1 MDVKLDALL
10 LELAA
15 FLWCVFEL
23 AAFLKSKKV
32 NEQVLLIKPTILGPC
47 SMIVFWGI
55 SFAMLP
61 AVTVPFLEHSV
72 VWNQVPIVAA
82 LIFSLLGG
90 YVMMS
95 IFRSY
100 FRGVEVLQE
109 DWSSCVPLAH
119 HMTYKTPK
127 TSKKELAK
135 ETSFFT
141 WTIALS
147 CSCRTHCF
155 QGEFQ

>member
-109 DWSSCVPLAH
+109 DWSSCS
-119 HMTYKTPK
+119 TPYD
-127 TSKKELAK
+127 
-135 ETSFFT
+135 
-141 WTIALS
+141 I
-147 CSCRTHCF
+147 
-155 QGEFQ
+155 